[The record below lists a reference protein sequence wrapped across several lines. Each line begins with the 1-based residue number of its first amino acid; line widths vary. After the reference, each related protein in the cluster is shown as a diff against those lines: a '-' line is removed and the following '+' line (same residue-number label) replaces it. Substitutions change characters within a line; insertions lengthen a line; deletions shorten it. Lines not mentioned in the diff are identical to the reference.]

1 MQLPI
6 ESAGIDM
13 SAAVS
18 SEKLF
23 DGLITDEGESLC
35 AMLDGAS
42 VPELLERFD
51 ADPSLEVECLLDGE
65 LEPDM
70 AEVAPYLVRLDP
82 GSEFAEWVVGTG
94 WGQHWGSFV
103 VTRKSFL
110 TLRDHLRAL
119 SIIYRAD
126 GTPLYFRYYDPRV
139 LRIFLPTC
147 SPQQLK
153 QMFGP
158 VDAFLAESEA
168 GDALNVYRLN
178 GTELSSAQRKAV

>member
-1 MQLPI
+1 MAEGLTP
-6 ESAGIDM
+6 
-13 SAAVS
+13 
-18 SEKLF
+18 EKLF
-23 DGLITDEGESLC
+23 EGLLTEEGDEVC

-42 VPELLERFD
+42 VPGLLDRLESDR
-51 ADPSLEVECLLDGE
+51 SLEVECLFRGK

-70 AEVAPYLVRLDP
+70 AEVAPYLVKLELE
-82 GSEFAEWVVGTG
+82 SEFTEWVVGTG

-103 VTRKSFL
+103 TSRRGFRALRNHLRSL
-110 TLRDHLRAL
+110 TL
-119 SIIYRAD
+119 IYRRD

-147 SPQQLK
+147 APAQLK

-168 GDALNVYRLN
+168 GDAASIFRLS
-178 GTELSSAQRKAV
+178 GEALSAVQRRLGGG

>member
-1 MQLPI
+1 
-6 ESAGIDM
+6 M
-13 SAAVS
+13 SVAVTP
-18 SEKLF
+18 EKLF
-23 DGLITDEGESLC
+23 EGLLGDEEETLC

-42 VPELLERFD
+42 VPNLLERLH
-51 ADPSLEVECLLDGE
+51 AEPSLEAECLLRGT

-70 AEVAPYLVRLDP
+70 KQVAPYLVKLEP

-94 WGQHWGSFV
+94 WGNHWGTFV
-103 VTRKSFL
+103 TTRQGFRA
-110 TLRDHLRAL
+110 LRNHLRAL
-119 SIIYRAD
+119 TLIHRRD

-147 SPQQLK
+147 SPAQLK

-168 GDALNVYRLN
+168 GDAVTIYRLN
-178 GTELSSAQRKAV
+178 GELLSTVQRNLVR